1 MSTATL
7 PNAHRVR
14 QIAILVSSVDAAAA
28 RQLLMHM
35 PTELAKEVRAMAHKL
50 GPVSV
55 AEKRAILAEFQKS
68 AGEGSVQRAN
78 TADLQATT
86 ANSSGQPAG
95 HLRPGHLRPGD
106 STRGFDSASYPSELE
121 RQAAADAVVAQNV
134 SEASFAGSS
143 NPASQSSAAND
154 AAPAWTRL
162 STEALVRFVAGERTA
177 VIAVVVSQLL
187 PHKAVEVLRQL
198 PRETNRAVLQRLS
211 QLQDIDPNA
220 MSAIDEH
227 LAERLSDYQ
236 HRIESEHENTRRL
249 NALLQAA
256 PPELQAE
263 WSELLRDASQPQ
275 PASTP
280 PASTSNS
287 TLAPL
292 PNALARSTQAT
303 IAELYGDSG
312 LTTLDSVPAFA
323 TQSATPSQAQEPRK
337 GAAAVVDERPDIL
350 PFSNAQSTSTTS
362 PSSTFNPTRH
372 VHFDQL
378 LELSAQNLAALLS
391 SVDSQTVLLALAGS
405 TPDFMSRFVRM
416 LKPADAKALTKR
428 LESMGSINLRDVD
441 EAQHRI
447 VECGSEMLTATTR
460 DRRHAA

>member
-28 RQLLMHM
+28 RQLLLHM
-35 PTELAKEVRAMAHKL
+35 PTELAKQVRAMANKL
-50 GPVSV
+50 GTVSV

-68 AGEGSVQRAN
+68 AGAGGSQRAN

-86 ANSSGQPAG
+86 APSSG
-95 HLRPGHLRPGD
+95 HTPGHLRPGD
-106 STRGFDSASYPSELE
+106 STQGFDSASYPGETD
-121 RQAAADAVVAQNV
+121 RQLAADAAVAQNV
-134 SEASFAGSS
+134 SEVPFAGASH
-143 NPASQSSAAND
+143 PAAKSSATND

-249 NALLQAA
+249 NALLEAA

-275 PASTP
+275 PASTT
-280 PASTSNS
+280 PAAGASNS
-287 TLAPL
+287 SLAPL

-303 IAELYGDSG
+303 IAELYGDIG
-312 LTTLDSVPAFA
+312 LTTLDTEPAVA
-323 TQSATPSQAQEPRK
+323 TQSATRTQAQEPQK
-337 GAAAVVDERPDIL
+337 AAAGVVDERPDIL
-350 PFSNAQSTSTTS
+350 PFSNAQSTSPTKPNSAFT
-362 PSSTFNPTRH
+362 PTRH
-372 VHFDQL
+372 VDFDRL
-378 LELSAQNLAALLS
+378 LELSAQNLATLLS

-405 TPDFMSRFVRM
+405 TPEFMRRFVRM

-447 VECGSEMLTATTR
+447 VERASEMLTATTR
-460 DRRHAA
+460 DRRQAA

>member
-28 RQLLMHM
+28 RQLLLHM
-35 PTELAKEVRAMAHKL
+35 PTELAKQVRAMANKL
-50 GPVSV
+50 GTISV

-68 AGEGSVQRAN
+68 AGAGGSPRAN
-78 TADLQATT
+78 TTDLQATT
-86 ANSSGQPAG
+86 ANSSGQS
-95 HLRPGHLRPGD
+95 PGHLRPGD
-106 STRGFDSASYPSELE
+106 STRGFDSASYPAELD
-121 RQAAADAVVAQNV
+121 RQLAADAAVAQNV
-134 SEASFAGSS
+134 SEAPFVGSA
-143 NPASQSSAAND
+143 NPASQSAAAND
-154 AAPAWTRL
+154 TAPAWTRL

-187 PHKAVEVLRQL
+187 PLKAVEVLRQL

-211 QLQDIDPNA
+211 QLQDIDPTA

-249 NALLQAA
+249 NALLEAA

-263 WSELLRDASQPQ
+263 WSELLRDTSHPQ
-275 PASTP
+275 PASTTAAT
-280 PASTSNS
+280 ASSS
-287 TLAPL
+287 TLTPL

-303 IAELYGDSG
+303 IAELYGDIG
-312 LTTLDSVPAFA
+312 LTAFDTVPAFA
-323 TQSATPSQAQEPRK
+323 TQAATQSAAPSQAQELRTA
-337 GAAAVVDERPDIL
+337 AAAVVDERPDIL
-350 PFSNAQSTSTTS
+350 PFANAQSTSFIKPNSAFT
-362 PSSTFNPTRH
+362 PTRH
-372 VHFDQL
+372 VDFDRL

-405 TPDFMSRFVRM
+405 TPDFMRRFVRM
-416 LKPADAKALTKR
+416 LKPADAKVLTRR
-428 LESMGSINLRDVD
+428 LQSMGSINLRDVD

-447 VECGSEMLTATTR
+447 VEHASDMLTATTR
-460 DRRHAA
+460 DRRQAA